1 MANGH
6 GEGGDSKRKRAR
18 LPIQGRS
25 SAAVFAELFAR
36 KSADADWHHGKTFNL
51 VYPTGRSDLD
61 ELLIEANLAYVFEN
75 ALSPLK
81 FPSLGS
87 MQRDVTDMTSA
98 LVHAPD
104 QSGAGYSSGGTESI
118 FLSVL
123 VSRERAREEK
133 GITKGNI
140 VFPESAHPAFAKAA
154 FYTGLEIR
162 PTAIDASFAADV
174 DAMRDAIDEN
184 TVLCVGSAYGNPHGI
199 IDPIEE
205 LSALA
210 LGREIPFHSDACIG
224 AFVLPFMERL
234 GVAVPPF
241 DFRLEGVTQMS
252 CDVHKYGYSTKGA
265 SVIVY
270 RDAAWLAHQ
279 TFDYDI
285 WPSGRYRT
293 ASMAGARAASPIAAA
308 WAAMHYLG
316 EDGYLE
322 LMSSLLATTEKI
334 RSGIGSIDG
343 LHVLGNPI
351 GPLLTFTSVD
361 DDIFAIG
368 DVMDD
373 RRWNLN
379 RTARPHGLHM
389 MISPLH
395 ANFADQFLQDLSDA
409 VRHHGPSRGIGAG
422 YNDRS

>member
-1 MANGH
+1 MANANLEH
-6 GEGGDSKRKRAR
+6 GASQRERAR
-18 LPIQGRS
+18 LPQHGQS

-75 ALSPLK
+75 ALNPLK

-87 MQRDVTDMTSA
+87 MQRDVTEMTSA
-98 LVHAPD
+98 LVNAPEG
-104 QSGAGYSSGGTESI
+104 SGAGYSSGGTESI

-162 PTAIDASFAADV
+162 PTAIDATFAADV

-210 LGREIPFHSDACIG
+210 LSREIPFHSDACIG

-234 GVAVPPF
+234 GVEVPPF

-279 TFDYDI
+279 TFDYDV

-334 RSGIGSIDG
+334 RNGIASIDG

-422 YNDRS
+422 YNERS

>member
-1 MANGH
+1 MT
-6 GEGGDSKRKRAR
+6 EQRSDDEVTTRERAQ
-18 LPIQGRS
+18 LPLRGRS

-36 KSADADWHHGKTFNL
+36 KSADADWHHGRTFNL

-61 ELLIEANLAYVFEN
+61 ELLMEANMAYVFEN
-75 ALSPLK
+75 ALNPLK

-87 MQRDVTDMTSA
+87 MQRDVVEMTSG
-98 LVHAPD
+98 LVHAPR
-104 QSGAGYSSGGTESI
+104 GAGAGFSSGGTESI

-123 VSRERAREEK
+123 VSRERARTEK
-133 GITKGNI
+133 GITNGNI

-162 PTAIDASFAADV
+162 PTAIDATFAADV
-174 DAMRDAIDEN
+174 TAMRDAIDEN

-199 IDPIEE
+199 IDPIAE

-210 LGREIPFHSDACIG
+210 LSRQIPFHSDTCIG

-234 GVAVPPF
+234 GYDVPAY
-241 DFRLEGVTQMS
+241 DFRLDGVTQMS

-270 RDAAWLAHQ
+270 RDESWLAHQ
-279 TFDYDI
+279 TFDYDV

-293 ASMAGARAASPIAAA
+293 GSMAGARAASPIAAA
-308 WAAMHYLG
+308 WATMHYLG
-316 EDGYLE
+316 EEGYLE
-322 LMSSLLATTEKI
+322 LMAGLLSTTATI
-334 RSGIGSIDG
+334 RNGIASIEG
-343 LHVLGNPI
+343 LRVLGNPI
-351 GPLLTFTSVD
+351 GPLLTFSSD
-361 DDIFAIG
+361 NDDIFAIG

-373 RRWNLN
+373 RRWNLS
-379 RTARPHGLHM
+379 RTDRPHGLHM

-395 ANFADQFLQDLSDA
+395 AKYADEFLQDLADA

-422 YNDRS
+422 YNARS

>member
-1 MANGH
+1 MANAHVEH
-6 GEGGDSKRKRAR
+6 GGSQRERAR
-18 LPIQGRS
+18 LPQHGQS

-75 ALSPLK
+75 ALNPLK

-87 MQRDVTDMTSA
+87 MQRDVTEMTSA
-98 LVHAPD
+98 LVNAPEG
-104 QSGAGYSSGGTESI
+104 SGAGYSSGGTESI

-162 PTAIDASFAADV
+162 PTAIDATFAADV

-210 LGREIPFHSDACIG
+210 LSREIPFHSDACIG

-234 GVAVPPF
+234 GVEVPPF

-279 TFDYDI
+279 TFDYDV

-334 RSGIGSIDG
+334 RNGIASIDG

-422 YNDRS
+422 YNERS

>member
-6 GEGGDSKRKRAR
+6 SESARAPRDKAR
-18 LPIQGRS
+18 LPLHGQS

-36 KSADADWHHGKTFNL
+36 KSADADWHHGRTFNL

-75 ALSPLK
+75 ALNPLK
-81 FPSLGS
+81 FPSLAS
-87 MQRDVTDMTSA
+87 MQRDVTEMTSA
-98 LVHAPD
+98 LVHAPA
-104 QSGAGYSSGGTESI
+104 QGGAGFSSGGTESI

-133 GITKGNI
+133 GITKGNV

-162 PTAIDASFAADV
+162 PTAIDSSFAADV
-174 DAMRDAIDEN
+174 DSMRDAIDEN

-210 LGREIPFHSDACIG
+210 LSRGVPFHSDACIG

-234 GVAVPPF
+234 GVEVPPF

-265 SVIVY
+265 SVVVY
-270 RDAAWLAHQ
+270 RDATWLDHQ
-279 TFDYDI
+279 TFDYDV

-316 EDGYLE
+316 EEGYLE

-334 RSGIGSIDG
+334 RSGIAAIDG
-343 LHVLGNPI
+343 LHVLGDPI

-373 RRWNLN
+373 RHWNLN

-395 ANFADQFLQDLSDA
+395 AHFADEFLNDLSDA
-409 VRHHGPSRGIGAG
+409 VRHHGPSRGVGAG
-422 YNDRS
+422 YNERS

>member
-1 MANGH
+1 MTHEKSDREQSARPRVTIPAH
-6 GEGGDSKRKRAR
+6 G
-18 LPIQGRS
+18 QS

-36 KSADADWHHGKTFNL
+36 KNQDADWHHGRTFNL

-81 FPSLGS
+81 FPSLAS
-87 MQRDVTDMTSA
+87 MQRDVVEMTSA
-98 LVHAPD
+98 LVNAPERGG
-104 QSGAGYSSGGTESI
+104 SGFSSGGTESI

-133 GITKGNI
+133 GITRGNI

-162 PTAIDASFAADV
+162 PTAIDSSFAADV
-174 DAMRDAIDEN
+174 GAMSDAIDEN

-205 LSALA
+205 MSALA
-210 LGREIPFHSDACIG
+210 LSRAIPFHSDACIG

-234 GVAVPPF
+234 GYEVPPF
-241 DFRLEGVTQMS
+241 DFRLDGVTQMS

-270 RDAAWLAHQ
+270 RDATWLAHQ
-279 TFDYDI
+279 TFDYDV

-308 WAAMHYLG
+308 WATMHYLG

-343 LHVLGNPI
+343 LRVLGTPI
-351 GPLLTFTSVD
+351 GPLLTFTSLD

-373 RRWNLN
+373 RGWNLN

-395 ANFADQFLQDLSDA
+395 EKYADEFLQDLSEA

-422 YNDRS
+422 YNDR